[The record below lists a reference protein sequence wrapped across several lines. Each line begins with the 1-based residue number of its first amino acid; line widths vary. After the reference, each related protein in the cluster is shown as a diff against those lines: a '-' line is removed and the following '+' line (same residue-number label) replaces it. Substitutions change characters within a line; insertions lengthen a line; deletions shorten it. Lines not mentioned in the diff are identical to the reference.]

1 MNGLKAWVGHRL
13 TVRGCQIAIGVIFAW
28 AGLAKIGD
36 LGSFAQQVHNFR
48 LLPVPLENLITMTLP
63 WVEVLAALALI
74 LGVQARAGGVVAAG
88 LMTVFTLAVLA
99 ALLRGLDIECGC
111 FGTADAARVG
121 VVKVLENFG
130 MLALA
135 VLASLRPR
143 ASA

>member
-1 MNGLKAWVGHRL
+1 MTK
-13 TVRGCQIAIGVIFAW
+13 
-28 AGLAKIGD
+28 AGL
-36 LGSFAQQVHNFR
+36 S
-48 LLPVPLENLITMTLP
+48 
-63 WVEVLAALALI
+63 
-74 LGVQARAGGVVAAG
+74 
-88 LMTVFTLAVLA
+88 TLAVLA

-111 FGTADAARVG
+111 FGTADASRVG